1 MSNDFSLGTV
11 EVALTPLARF
21 EEYLQSRGK
30 RITQQRRVLV
40 EEVFKR
46 HDHFD
51 AEDLIQYLGRVVGSR
66 RVSRP
71 DGLSHAG
78 RAGRC
83 RLAAR
88 HGARRPDG
96 LRARLWLS
104 AARPPL
110 LPEVPQADRVS

>member
-1 MSNDFSLGTV
+1 MANDFSLGTV

-51 AEDLIQYLGRVVGSR
+51 AEDLIQYLGQVVG
-66 RVSRP
+66 
-71 DGLSHAG
+71 
-78 RAGRC
+78 RA
-83 RLAAR
+83 A
-88 HGARRPDG
+88 
-96 LRARLWLS
+96 S
-104 AARPPL
+104 AAQRSTAPWPNWSM
-110 LPEVPQADRVS
+110 PACFAIWSWAVGRSTNTIMAIRSTTTCIAKSAIN